1 VNPQL
6 ILRTVLSVSLLLAV
20 SAPGKTVSKK
30 HKKKPAPPVT
40 FVSACE
46 CQGNHG
52 VDRWTPKTDT
62 SMLPIFQKVTPI
74 TPSQVYRWRGPGP
87 NVPLTTKTETR
98 LPSEQKWY
106 ALTGRIVDVRV
117 EADGDIHVMLRDA
130 SGNKT
135 GTVGAEIPLGS
146 TWCEIRKTVFESTNA
161 KFPFV
166 IRSNKVFRFKRHVI
180 TVTGKAFYDV
190 DHAPA
195 DHSNRST
202 IHEKTAAWEIHPVRA
217 LRVIQ

>member
-1 VNPQL
+1 MNPQIISVL
-6 ILRTVLSVSLLLAV
+6 IVCLLFAV
-20 SAPGKTVSKK
+20 PASGKTATKK
-30 HKKKPAPPVT
+30 HKKKSSAAPVT

-46 CQGNHG
+46 CQGDHG

-62 SMLPIFQKVTPI
+62 SILPIFQSVTPI
-74 TPSQVYRWRGPGP
+74 TPSEIYKWPGPGP
-87 NVPLTTKTETR
+87 NVPLTKKTETR

-106 ALTGRIVDVRV
+106 AVTGRIVDVRV

-146 TWCEIRKTVFESTNA
+146 TWCDIRKTVFGWTNA

-166 IRSNKVFRFKRHVI
+166 IQSNRVFTFKPHAI

-217 LRVIQ
+217 LRLVQ